1 MQHVIRKYTKFTFS
15 VVAFQIGFEQPNANW
30 QTGHGGI
37 GLVCC
42 QNYFNIQ

>member
-15 VVAFQIGFEQPNANW
+15 VAAFHIGFEQPNANW
-30 QTGHGGI
+30 QTGHSGI
-37 GLVCC
+37 ELIYC